1 MSVFTNRVSAPLTS
15 REGLERFYR
24 EQFELHQPE
33 PLSPAQFKRMSTK
46 RRAEENERRIR
57 FIHHGLTVGTPVV
70 TEAAKRLSALN
81 VHNRETLLDKLGLG
95 LSGFPYLGKT
105 HILFELAR
113 YTANRLYRD
122 VPDFIELEMV
132 PCVIITVPS
141 PTTSKGVLQ
150 EMMNFFGFDFNQ
162 GYTESKLRSVLI
174 PAMNEHGTRI
184 VAFDEAHNMARGGPT
199 QRESTKNMVR
209 KVVQD
214 VIATPLFAGIQL
226 QQNGLFTGISGSQLS
241 TRTQMLNLVP
251 FSAATE
257 KDRNLFMSTLDLFE
271 SGIPLSGNEPGTL
284 RSLAPYLFNRS
295 GGIMGEISNTLRTA
309 AVMLINRGDV
319 VRFGGEQFTE
329 ELFEQIPLGAA
340 AQARKEFIDEEAE
353 LDWPRWPSE

>member
-1 MSVFTNRVSAPLTS
+1 MNAFRSRASVPLTS

-24 EQFELHQPE
+24 EQFTLRQPE
-33 PLSPAQFKRMSTK
+33 ALSPAQFKKMSTK
-46 RRAEENERRIR
+46 SREAENQRRIR
-57 FIHHGLTVGTPVV
+57 FIHHGLTVGTPFV
-70 TEAAKRLSALN
+70 TEAAKRLSMLN

-95 LSGFPYLGKT
+95 LSGSPYLGKT

-113 YTANRLYRD
+113 YTANRLRRD

-162 GYTESKLRSVLI
+162 GYTESKLRSVLV

-184 VAFDEAHNMARGGPT
+184 LAFDEAHNMARGGVT

-209 KVVQD
+209 KFLND
-214 VIATPLFAGIQL
+214 IDATPIFAGIQL

-241 TRTQMLNLVP
+241 SRTQMLNLVP
-251 FSAATE
+251 YSAATE
-257 KDRNLFMSTLDLFE
+257 GERNHFCNTLDLFE
-271 SGIPLSGNEPGTL
+271 GGIPLYGNEPGTL
-284 RSLAPYLFNRS
+284 RSLAPYLFNRT
-295 GGIMGEISNTLRTA
+295 GGVMGELSSVLRTA
-309 AVMLINRGDV
+309 AVMLINRGDAI
-319 VRFGGEQFTE
+319 RFGGEQFTE
-329 ELFEQIPLGAA
+329 ALFEQIPLGAA
-340 AQARKEFIDEEAE
+340 AQARRDFIDAEDE
-353 LDWPRWPSE
+353 LDWPLWPSE